1 MKKNLVNR
9 NIVVTSIAVGAAAL
23 LASTT
28 VGQSASLAAS
38 GSKRRVAATVNTTT
52 KVVSAPVVE
61 KKVEATGTWAVD
73 TVATVTTAVVNAAE
87 QPMRPIIPV
96 IAALTVFDC
105 NGNNIPDTQEIANGA
120 PDSDNDSVLDSCE
133 FAMGD
138 LNLNGV
144 IDISDLYILLG
155 WWSIPNPL
163 YGDLNRDGTVDSA
176 DLGIILSRY
185 GVVTY

>member
-1 MKKNLVNR
+1 
-9 NIVVTSIAVGAAAL
+9 
-23 LASTT
+23 
-28 VGQSASLAAS
+28 
-38 GSKRRVAATVNTTT
+38 
-52 KVVSAPVVE
+52 
-61 KKVEATGTWAVD
+61 
-73 TVATVTTAVVNAAE
+73 
-87 QPMRPIIPV
+87 MRPIIPV

-120 PDSDNDSVLDSCE
+120 ADSDNDSVLDSCE

>member
-9 NIVVTSIAVGAAAL
+9 NIVVTSIAVGIAAL

-61 KKVEATGTWAVD
+61 KKVEATETWAVD
-73 TVATVTTAVVNAAE
+73 TVATVTTAVVNVAE
-87 QPMRPIIPV
+87 QPMRPFIPV

-105 NGNNIPDTQEIANGA
+105 NGNNIPDTQEIAGGA
-120 PDSDNDSVLDSCE
+120 ADSDNDGVLDSCE